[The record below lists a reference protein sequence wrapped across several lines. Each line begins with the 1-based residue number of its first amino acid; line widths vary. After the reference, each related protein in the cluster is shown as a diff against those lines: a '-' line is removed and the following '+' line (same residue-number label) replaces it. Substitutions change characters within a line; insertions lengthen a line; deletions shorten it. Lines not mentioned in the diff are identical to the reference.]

1 MEREVMGESPS
12 VADSAFVSE
21 MAYLVGDV
29 DVGTDASLWPFVCL
43 RGDIRETVVGAG
55 TNVHTVGY
63 NYVKI
68 FDTPGCRNTS
78 RDYSRQYQ
86 EFSMLHGAR
95 VGDRV
100 TVGHNVVI
108 DHADVGDDALIG
120 MSSTV
125 QFDARVESNSL
136 VAAGSLVTEDT
147 VVPEGHLA
155 YGVPAETRELT
166 PEQAA
171 VIEETADHYLKNR
184 RVYKAAGGLEQ

>member
-29 DVGTDASLWPFVCL
+29 DVRAEASLWPFVCL
-43 RGDIRETVVGAG
+43 RGDIRDTVVGEA
-55 TNVHTVGY
+55 TNV
-63 NYVKI
+63 
-68 FDTPGCRNTS
+68 
-78 RDYSRQYQ
+78 Q
-86 EFSMLHGAR
+86 EFSVLHGAH

-108 DHADVGDDALIG
+108 DHAEVGDDVLIG

-125 QFDARVESNSL
+125 QYDATVESNSL

-171 VIEETADHYLKNR
+171 VIEETVEHYREYR
-184 RVYKAAGGLEQ
+184 RIYKDAGGLEG

>member
-12 VADSAFVSE
+12 VDDSAFVSE

-29 DVGTDASLWPFVCL
+29 DVRTGASLWPFVCL
-43 RGDIRETVVGAG
+43 RGDIRDTVVGEE
-55 TNVHTVGY
+55 TNV
-63 NYVKI
+63 
-68 FDTPGCRNTS
+68 
-78 RDYSRQYQ
+78 Q
-86 EFSMLHGAR
+86 EFSMLHGAH

-108 DHADVGDDALIG
+108 DHADIGDDVLVG
-120 MSSTV
+120 MSSTI
-125 QFDARVESNSL
+125 QFDATVESNSL

-171 VIEETADHYLKNR
+171 VIEETVDHYRENR
-184 RVYKAAGGLEQ
+184 RIYKAAGGLEQ

>member
-43 RGDIRETVVGAG
+43 RGDIRETVVG
-55 TNVHTVGY
+55 TESNV
-63 NYVKI
+63 
-68 FDTPGCRNTS
+68 
-78 RDYSRQYQ
+78 Q

-108 DHADVGDDALIG
+108 DHADIGDDVLVG

-125 QFDARVESNSL
+125 QYGATVESNSL
-136 VAAGSLVTEDT
+136 VAAGSLITEDT

-155 YGVPAETRELT
+155 YGVPAETREIT

-171 VIEETADHYLKNR
+171 VIEETVDHYREYR
-184 RVYKAAGGLEQ
+184 RIYKSSGGLEG

>member
-29 DVGTDASLWPFVCL
+29 DVRVDASLWPFVCL
-43 RGDIRETVVGAG
+43 RGDIRETVVGRES
-55 TNVHTVGY
+55 NV
-63 NYVKI
+63 
-68 FDTPGCRNTS
+68 
-78 RDYSRQYQ
+78 Q

-95 VGDRV
+95 IGDRV

-108 DHADVGDDALIG
+108 DHADVGDDTLIG

-125 QFDARVESNSL
+125 QFDATVESNSL

-171 VIEETADHYLKNR
+171 VIEETADHYREYR
-184 RVYKAAGGLEQ
+184 RLYKAAGGLEQ

>member
-29 DVGTDASLWPFVCL
+29 NVRAEASLWPFVCL
-43 RGDIRETVVGAG
+43 RGDIRDTVVGEA
-55 TNVHTVGY
+55 TNV
-63 NYVKI
+63 
-68 FDTPGCRNTS
+68 
-78 RDYSRQYQ
+78 Q
-86 EFSMLHGAR
+86 EFSVLHGAH

-108 DHADVGDDALIG
+108 DHAEVGDDVLIG

-125 QFDARVESNSL
+125 QYDATVESNSL

-171 VIEETADHYLKNR
+171 VIEETVEHYREYR
-184 RVYKAAGGLEQ
+184 RIYKDAGGLER